1 MLTIL
6 PYIKVLTPQR
16 ILNYLRCEVSYALSC
31 IGFPP
36 KGGRLGGYPIFVS
49 IEPANFCQLRCPEC
63 PVGMYNKASHAA
75 QLSPSMGESEGA
87 TSRRGLLDPALFA
100 RLLEENAR
108 YMHTVIF
115 YFQGEPLLNKEL
127 PALIRMAKEHNLYTY
142 LSTNLQA
149 VTPDLAHSLIA
160 SGIDRI
166 VASIDGLSEESY
178 QTYRQGGKL
187 SKALQGLRFLHEEKV
202 AQHAHTLIEWQCL
215 RLRSNEHEWAEIRKQ
230 YKSLGADLL
239 TFKTAQFYDF
249 EHGNPLMPTDERY
262 SRYKKQSN
270 GTYQLKSRGVF
281 SPLWGDKRGA
291 VRGCHRLWSGC
302 VMDVHGNILPCC
314 FDKAGKYAFGNL
326 RTQSLAEIWHSP
338 RAVAFRKRVLT
349 NRQNIDICR
358 NCTS

>member
-1 MLTIL
+1 MLSIW

-16 ILNYLRCEVSYALSC
+16 IWNYLRCEVSYVLSRFGVYHFTHRPC
-31 IGFPP
+31 
-36 KGGRLGGYPIFVS
+36 FVS

-63 PVGMYNKASHAA
+63 PVGLRMYEKEK
-75 QLSPSMGESEGA
+75 Q
-87 TSRRGLLDPALFA
+87 TLDVALFA

-127 PALIRMAKEHNLYTY
+127 PTLIRMAKAHNLYTY
-142 LSTNLQA
+142 LSTNLQ
-149 VTPDLAHSLIA
+149 VLTPELAHALIV

-178 QTYRQGGKL
+178 QAYRQGGKL
-187 SKALQGLRFLHEEKV
+187 SKALQGLRLLHEAKV

-249 EHGNPLMPTDERY
+249 KHGNPLMPTDERY
-262 SRYKKQSN
+262 SRYKKQKD
-270 GTYQLKSRGVF
+270 GTYKIKSAWSIFPPR
-281 SPLWGDKRGA
+281 GDKRGA
-291 VRGCHRLWSGC
+291 SCHRLWSGC

-314 FDKAGKYAFGNL
+314 FDKASKYAFGNL
-326 RTQSLAEIWHSP
+326 HTQSLADIWYNS
-338 RAVAFRKRVLT
+338 RATTFRKHLLT
-349 NRQNIDICR
+349 NRQSIDICR